1 MNKRG
6 KVSLKVTILFQVG
19 SLNILMLIAF
29 IIVMVLVVGAMNKTT
44 STSEE
49 MFHYV
54 VKLNNYEAKL
64 KNDLMSLYDQTTGYV
79 FADDQ
84 ETKSALGPQIDTA
97 QKDIQTDIDS
107 LNKIFKNT
115 SNKKVITQLKEIK
128 IQNTNLNEL
137 IKLSM
142 KQSDENRK
150 DSDWGIS
157 RKLLFIRN

>member
-6 KVSLKVTILFQVG
+6 KVSLKDTILFQVG

-64 KNDLMSLYDQTTGYV
+64 KNDLMSLYDQTTVNRHCPKRHTNGYR
-79 FADDQ
+79 F
-84 ETKSALGPQIDTA
+84 
-97 QKDIQTDIDS
+97 
-107 LNKIFKNT
+107 
-115 SNKKVITQLKEIK
+115 IK
-128 IQNTNLNEL
+128 QN
-137 IKLSM
+137 I
-142 KQSDENRK
+142 
-150 DSDWGIS
+150 
-157 RKLLFIRN
+157 